1 MLNKARFSR
10 VLFVTVL
17 CFSAAGVFAQQSASP
32 AQPPSNQIVL
42 DVVVTPKS
50 GPPVPDLQQQDFTL
64 LDNKSPQP
72 ITSFKAV
79 PGREAPA
86 EIIIVIDAV
95 NTGYRTL
102 SIERTQ
108 LGKFL
113 RAEGGHLAYPI
124 ALTVF
129 TDKGIQVLGNF
140 SSEGN
145 ALGDTLDHSEIGLRD
160 LTRAAGFYGAEERL
174 QLSLRVFGQLAESES
189 RRPGRKIMLWVS
201 PGWPLLSGP
210 RVELDSK
217 QQAQIFSDIVRLS
230 TQLQSAGVTVY
241 NVNPLGSNEALL
253 RTSNYKNFLKGVSKP
268 NQVLLGN
275 LGLQVFATQSGG
287 LVLDLN
293 NDVASLLQQCI
304 SDIAPYYEI
313 SFAAPAA
320 ERPDEYHHLEIRID
334 KPGLTA
340 RTRQGYYAQPQPAP
354 RN

>member
-1 MLNKARFSR
+1 MLNTARSSR
-10 VLFVTVL
+10 VLFVTLL
-17 CFSAAGVFAQQSASP
+17 CSAAAVFAQQSAPP

-50 GPPVPDLQQQDFTL
+50 GPPVADLQQQDFTI

-102 SIERTQ
+102 SVERIQ

-113 RAEGGHLAYPI
+113 RAESGHLAYPI

-129 TDKGIQVLGNF
+129 TDKGIQVLANF
-140 SSEGN
+140 SSDGN

-189 RRPGRKIMLWVS
+189 RRAGRKIMLWVS

-217 QQAQIFSDIVRLS
+217 QQAQIFSEIVRLS
-230 TQLQSAGVTVY
+230 TQLQRAGVTVY
-241 NVNPLGSNEALL
+241 NVNPIGSDEALL

-275 LGLQVFATQSGG
+275 LGLQVFAVQSGG
-287 LVLDLN
+287 LVLDLD
-293 NDVASLLQQCI
+293 NDVAALLQQCI
-304 SDIAPYYEI
+304 SDLAPYYEI

-320 ERPDEYHHLEIRID
+320 ERPDEYHHLEIKLA
-334 KPGLTA
+334 KPDLTA
-340 RTRQGYYAQPQPAP
+340 RTRHGYYAQPATH
-354 RN
+354 N

>member
-1 MLNKARFSR
+1 MLNKARLSHIR
-10 VLFVTVL
+10 FVTL
-17 CFSAAGVFAQQSASP
+17 LSFAAAAFAQQSAPP
-32 AQPPSNQIVL
+32 AQPTSNQIVL

-50 GPPVPDLQQQDFTL
+50 GPPVADLQQQDFTL

-86 EIIIVIDAV
+86 EVIIVIDAV
-95 NTGYRTL
+95 NTSYRTL
-102 SIERTQ
+102 SIQRDQ

-140 SSEGN
+140 SSDGK

-160 LTRAAGFYGAEERL
+160 LTRSAGFYGAEERL

-189 RRPGRKIMLWVS
+189 RRTGRKIMLWVS

-217 QQAQIFSDIVRLS
+217 QQVQIFSDIVNLS
-230 TQLQSAGVTVY
+230 TQLQRAGVTVY
-241 NVNPLGSNEALL
+241 NVNPLGATEGLL
-253 RTSNYKNFLKGVSKP
+253 RASNYKNFLKGVSKP

-275 LGLQVFATQSGG
+275 LGLQVFASQSGG
-287 LVLDLN
+287 LVLESN

-320 ERPDEYHHLEIRID
+320 ERPDEYHHVEITLG

-340 RTRQGYYAQPQPAP
+340 RTRQGYYAQPA
-354 RN
+354 NHN